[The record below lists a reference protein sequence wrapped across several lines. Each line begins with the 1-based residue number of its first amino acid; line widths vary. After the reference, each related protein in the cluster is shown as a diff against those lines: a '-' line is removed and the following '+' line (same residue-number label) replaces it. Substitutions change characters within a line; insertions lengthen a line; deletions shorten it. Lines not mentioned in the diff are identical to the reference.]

1 MTALT
6 AEAGRMAAVARYEIL
21 DTPPDGTFD
30 RIAELAARLL
40 GVPIAIVS
48 VVDTDRIWFKAHHG
62 LDVSQIDR
70 EPGLCASAIMSYE
83 PWVITDA
90 ATDPRALANPLVAGE
105 FGLRFYAGAP
115 LTTPDG
121 WNLGT
126 LCVIDKEPREITVDE
141 TTTLQALAQLVIDE
155 LELRR
160 RARQAVATAEERL
173 QAMEGLA
180 QALQASL
187 LPPSLPTIAGLD
199 VQARYEPANRH
210 VVGGDFYD
218 VFPMHEST
226 WCFVIG
232 DVMGKG
238 PQAAARTS
246 RARYGIRAAATYE
259 HTPAGVLRAVNHALL
274 ADTDG
279 GPDTPFV
286 TALFARARPTD
297 GGGAEVSFASAGHPL
312 PTVLRADGSVETTGS
327 PGMPLGMFDDMTVA
341 DSTLQLN
348 PGDLLVM
355 VTDGVHDSGAPPLHQ
370 EGVEALLRTS
380 AGRGVDEVVTRLHA
394 LATAAQRDDVAILAV
409 AAPWSRNS

>member
-1 MTALT
+1 MSGPM

-21 DTPPDGTFD
+21 DTPPDGAFD
-30 RIAELAARLL
+30 RVAALAAKLL

-48 VVDTDRIWFKAHHG
+48 VVDTDRIWFKARHG
-62 LDVSQIDR
+62 LDVCQVDR

-83 PWVITDA
+83 PWVVTDA

-121 WNLGT
+121 YNLGT
-126 LCVIDKEPREITVDE
+126 LCVIDKEPRQITADEIA
-141 TTTLQALAQLVIDE
+141 TLQALAQLVVDE

-160 RARQAVATAEERL
+160 RAREAVATAEERL
-173 QAMEGLA
+173 HAMEGLA
-180 QALQASL
+180 RALQASL
-187 LPPSLPTIAGLD
+187 LPPSLPAIVGLD
-199 VQARYEPANRH
+199 VEARYEPANRH

-218 VFPMHEST
+218 LFPLDEST

-246 RARYGIRAAATYE
+246 RARYGIRTAAIYE
-259 HTPAGVLRAVNHALL
+259 DTPAGVLRSVNHSLI
-274 ADTDG
+274 ADTDEG
-279 GPDTPFV
+279 LDTPFV
-286 TALFARARPTD
+286 TAVFARARPVD
-297 GGGAEVSFASAGHPL
+297 GGLEVTFASAGHPL
-312 PTVLRADGSVETTGS
+312 PSVLRAGGAVETTGS
-327 PGMPLGMFDDMTVA
+327 VGVPLGMFA
-341 DSTLQLN
+341 DLTAPDTTIHLG
-348 PGDLLVM
+348 PGDILVM

-370 EGVEALLRTS
+370 EGVDALLRS
-380 AGRGVDEVVTRLHA
+380 SVGCSVVEVVSRLHE

-409 AAPWSRNS
+409 AAPAS